1 VTSEPMRH
9 PQTTITKAEALRR
22 DREDQWAIRSFHT
35 SSDGGRQ
42 SALAA
47 AARSDQ
53 APSESLTS
61 RGALKTYVVTGS
73 GPYISLDGRWRTR
86 EIGPTDAFAEVEGWT
101 DRTPWVLERHAASTT
116 T

>member
-1 VTSEPMRH
+1 VTSEPMRQ
-9 PQTTITKAEALRR
+9 PQATIGKTEALRR
-22 DREDQWAIRSFHT
+22 DREDQWAIRSFHA

-53 APSESLTS
+53 APPESLTS
-61 RGALKTYVVTGS
+61 RGALKTYEVTGS

-86 EIGPTDAFAEVEGWT
+86 KIGSTDVFAEVDGWT
-101 DRTPWVLERHAASTT
+101 DRTPWVLERYAASTNT
-116 T
+116 